1 MGESPRRP
9 PKVKGLREPSESLRQ
24 KDRGPEGVLE
34 SPIRWIGADGVTLSG
49 LGQGGKS
56 DAHPRYRGYSRV
68 ARFTPHTE
76 ADVQEM
82 LEAIGVSALDDLFA
96 DVSPKFE
103 GELDLPSVLSEYE
116 ALREV
121 GSLARENVY
130 GLPIFLGAGAY
141 DRIVPSA
148 IGAIISRGEYL
159 TCYTPYQPEISQGTL
174 QSIFEFQSMIS
185 ELTGLEISNASVYDG
200 ANAVVEAALMTARLT
215 KRDPKVAVSAGLNPR
230 YRGVME
236 TYRVEV
242 VDLPFEDGTTDF
254 SGVPDDVSGVFV
266 QSPNFFGAVEDMEAA
281 SEAAHAVE
289 ALSVAVCDPISL
301 SILEAPGNLGADV
314 AVGEA
319 QPLGMPL
326 MFGGPYAGYMATKE
340 EYVRQLPGR
349 ITGETIDEDGKLAYV
364 LTLRGREQ
372 DIRRARANSNICTNQ
387 ALTALVATVYTALMG
402 PQGLREVAELSV
414 SKAHYFAERLQAS
427 DFGLRYP
434 EAPFLWEFAVELPD
448 VARTNEALLDAG
460 IVGGLD
466 LGDGAM
472 LVAVTEKR
480 TREELDAFVE
490 VVADAV

>member
-1 MGESPRRP
+1 M
-9 PKVKGLREPSESLRQ
+9 L
-24 KDRGPEGVLE
+24 
-34 SPIRWIGADGVTLSG
+34 
-49 LGQGGKS
+49 
-56 DAHPRYRGYSRV
+56 DAIAV
-68 ARFTPHTE
+68 DT
-76 ADVQEM
+76 
-82 LEAIGVSALDDLFA
+82 LDDLFA
-96 DVSPKFE
+96 DVEPRYK
-103 GELDLPSVLSEYE
+103 GELDLPSALSEYE

-121 GSLARENVY
+121 DALAKMNVW

-148 IGAIISRGEYL
+148 VGAIISRGEFL
-159 TCYTPYQPEISQGTL
+159 TSYTPYQPEISQGTL

-215 KRDPKVAVSAGLNPR
+215 KRDPKVAVSSGLNPR
-230 YRGVME
+230 YRGVIE

-242 VDLPFEDGTTDF
+242 VDLPFEYGTTDF
-254 SGVPDDVSGVFV
+254 SNVPDDVSGVFV
-266 QSPNFFGAVEDMEAA
+266 QSPNFFGAVEDIQAA
-281 SEAAHAVE
+281 SEATHDVG
-289 ALSVAVCDPISL
+289 ALCVAVCDPISL

-326 MFGGPYAGYMATKE
+326 MFGGPYTGYMATRE
-340 EYVRQLPGR
+340 EFVRQLPGR
-349 ITGETIDEDGKLAYV
+349 ICGETIDKDGKLAYV

-387 ALTALVATVYTALMG
+387 ALTALAATVYTALMG
-402 PQGLREVAELSV
+402 PEGLRGVAELSI
-414 SKAHYFAERLQAS
+414 SKAHYLGNRLQAS
-427 DFGLRYP
+427 GFRLRYP
-434 EAPFLWEFAVELPD
+434 DAAYLWEFAVELPD
-448 VARTNEALLDAG
+448 VAKANEALLEAG

-480 TREELDAFVE
+480 TKDELDAFVE
-490 VVADAV
+490 VVSDAF

>member
-1 MGESPRRP
+1 
-9 PKVKGLREPSESLRQ
+9 
-24 KDRGPEGVLE
+24 
-34 SPIRWIGADGVTLSG
+34 
-49 LGQGGKS
+49 
-56 DAHPRYRGYSRV
+56 V

-76 ADVQEM
+76 ADIKEM
-82 LEAIGVSALDDLFA
+82 LDAIGVDTLDDLFA
-96 DVSPKFE
+96 DVEPKYE
-103 GELDLPSVLSEYE
+103 GELDLAPALSEYE

-121 GSLARENVY
+121 DALAKENVW
-130 GLPIFLGAGAY
+130 GFPIFLGAGAY

-148 IGAIISRGEYL
+148 VGTIISRGEFL
-159 TCYTPYQPEISQGTL
+159 TSYTPYQPEISQGTL

-230 YRGVME
+230 YREVME
-236 TYRVEV
+236 TYGVEV
-242 VDLPFEDGTTDF
+242 VELPCEVGTTDF

-266 QSPNFFGAVEDMEAA
+266 QSPNFFGAVEDVGAA
-281 SEAAHAVE
+281 SEAAHDVE
-289 ALSVAVCDPISL
+289 ALCVAVCDPISL
-301 SILEAPGNLGADV
+301 SVLEAPGNLGADV

-326 MFGGPYAGYMATKE
+326 IFGGPYAGYMATKE

-349 ITGETIDEDGKLAYV
+349 ICGETVDEEGKLAYV

-387 ALTALVATVYTALMG
+387 ALTALAATVYTALMG
-402 PQGLREVAELSV
+402 PEGLRGVAELSI
-414 SKAHYFAERLQAS
+414 SKAHYLAERLQAS
-427 DFGLRYP
+427 GFRLQYP
-434 EAPFLWEFAVELPD
+434 DAPFLWEFAVELPD
-448 VARTNEALLDAG
+448 VARVNEALLGAG

-480 TREELDAFVE
+480 TKDELDAFVE
-490 VVADAV
+490 VVSNAL

>member
-1 MGESPRRP
+1 
-9 PKVKGLREPSESLRQ
+9 
-24 KDRGPEGVLE
+24 
-34 SPIRWIGADGVTLSG
+34 
-49 LGQGGKS
+49 
-56 DAHPRYRGYSRV
+56 
-68 ARFTPHTE
+68 
-76 ADVQEM
+76 M
-82 LEAIGVSALDDLFA
+82 LEAIGVETLDDLFA
-96 DVSPKFE
+96 DVRPKFE
-103 GELDLPSVLSEYE
+103 GELDLPQALSEYE

-121 GSLARENVY
+121 EALAKENVW

-148 IGAIISRGEYL
+148 IGAIISRGEFL

-185 ELTGLEISNASVYDG
+185 ELTALEISNASVYDG

-215 KRDPKVAVSAGLNPR
+215 KRDSRVAVSAGLNPR
-230 YRGVME
+230 YRGVIE

-254 SGVPDDVSGVFV
+254 SNLPDDVSGVFV
-266 QSPNFFGAVEDMEAA
+266 QSPNFFGVVEDVGAAA
-281 SEAAHAVE
+281 SAAHEVD
-289 ALSVAVCDPISL
+289 ALCVAVCDPISL

-326 MFGGPYAGYMATKE
+326 LFGGPYAGYMATRE

-349 ITGETIDEDGKLAYV
+349 ICGETIDKEGKLAYV

-387 ALTALVATVYTALMG
+387 ALTALAATVYTALMG
-402 PQGLREVAELSV
+402 PEGLREVAELSI
-414 SKAHYFAERLQAS
+414 SKAHYLADGLRVS
-427 DFGLRYP
+427 GFGLRFP

-448 VARTNEALLDAG
+448 VAKANEALLEAG

-480 TREELDAFVE
+480 TRKELDAFVD
-490 VVADAV
+490 VVADAL

>member
-1 MGESPRRP
+1 
-9 PKVKGLREPSESLRQ
+9 
-24 KDRGPEGVLE
+24 
-34 SPIRWIGADGVTLSG
+34 
-49 LGQGGKS
+49 
-56 DAHPRYRGYSRV
+56 V

-82 LEAIGVSALDDLFA
+82 LEAIGVETLDDLFA
-96 DVSPKFE
+96 DVSPKYE
-103 GELDLPSVLSEYE
+103 GELDLPEVLSEYE

-121 GSLARENVY
+121 DSLAKENVY
-130 GLPIFLGAGAY
+130 GLPIFIGAGVY

-148 IGAIISRGEYL
+148 IGAILSRGEYL

-215 KRDPKVAVSAGLNPR
+215 KRDPKIAVSAGLNPR
-230 YRGVME
+230 YREVME

-242 VDLPFEDGTTDF
+242 VDLPFENGTTDF
-254 SGVPDDVSGVFV
+254 SRVPDDVSGVFV
-266 QSPNFFGAVEDMEAA
+266 QSPNFFGIVEDIRAA
-281 SEAAHAVE
+281 SEAAHGVD
-289 ALSVAVCDPISL
+289 ALAVAVCDPISL

-319 QPLGMPL
+319 QPLGMPM

-340 EYVRQLPGR
+340 NFVRQLPGR

-387 ALTALVATVYTALMG
+387 ALTALCATVYTALMG
-402 PQGLREVAELSV
+402 PEGLREVAELSV
-414 SKAHYFAERLQAS
+414 SKAHYLAERLDKA
-427 DFGLRYP
+427 GLKLRYP
-434 EAPFLWEFAVELPD
+434 DAPFLWEFAVELPD
-448 VARTNEALLDAG
+448 VARSNEALLDAG
-460 IVGGLD
+460 MIGGLD